1 MMGKNGAM
9 RQLLNKPVDDF
20 NSLTIQLFHLRQR
33 VRDATLTND
42 QIQDITKLC
51 NEIQFTLA
59 KKMREEDEQQ
69 PNLGMARISG

>member
-1 MMGKNGAM
+1 MGKNGAM

-20 NSLTIQLFHLRQR
+20 NSLTIQLFHLQQR
-33 VRDATLTND
+33 VREAVLTND

-51 NEIQFTLA
+51 NEIQFALA

-69 PNLGMARISG
+69 PNLGMAREC